1 MKYVF
6 LFTGPD
12 DEWEATPADERE
24 RTYAEIAKWFAEHGE
39 AGRITGGEELMPA
52 RTATTVRKQGDRIVM
67 TDGPFIESKETV
79 GGFAVVEVPDLDAA
93 LALAK
98 TWPGNTVE
106 VRPVVTHV
114 AQAAAV

>member
-12 DEWEATPADERE
+12 EEWETTPAEERE
-24 RTYAEIAKWFAEHGE
+24 RVYAEIGRWFDEE
-39 AGRITGGEELMPA
+39 TRAGRVTSEELMPA
-52 RTATTVRKQGDRIVM
+52 RTATTVRRQGDKMVM

-79 GGFAVVEVPDLDAA
+79 GGFAVVDVSDLDAA

-106 VRPVVTHV
+106 VRPVVIAMGESHTG
-114 AQAAAV
+114 